1 MQFNFSP
8 FPVLITQRVILRQA
22 TNMDLEEILFL
33 RSDKQVNQFV
43 KRPLS
48 KKKEDAEKFI
58 ARVTLGIKNNEN
70 LYWAITQKG
79 NDKMIGSISLW
90 NFSEDKKTG
99 EVGYDLHP
107 EFQNIGIM
115 SEVLKRILQFGFEE
129 LKLNKIKAYTQY
141 NNKSSVQ
148 LLLRNNFKF
157 IENKKDEDNE
167 MNIIFEI
174 NN

>member
-8 FPVLITQRVILRQA
+8 FPVLITKRVILRQV
-22 TNMDLEEILFL
+22 TNMDWKEVLFL
-33 RSDKQVNQFV
+33 RSDKKVNQFV

-48 KKKEDAEKFI
+48 KNKEDAEKFI
-58 ARVTLGIKNNEN
+58 TRVTSGIKNNEN
-70 LYWAITQKG
+70 LYWVITQKE

-90 NFSEDKKTG
+90 NFSADKKTG

-107 EFQNIGIM
+107 DFQRIGIM
-115 SEVLKRILQFGFEE
+115 SEVLNQILQFGFEK
-129 LKLNKIKAYTQY
+129 LKLNKIEAYTQY

-148 LLLRNNFKF
+148 LLLKNNFKL
-157 IENKKDEDNE
+157 IENKKDKDNE